1 MKIDGVIIFYNSI
14 NVDSFIIKEF
24 YGKIKS
30 KCQCLRPI
38 DITNRREISIF
49 KSNINKI
56 DIGSNILLIN
66 FGGDGSLFSSLS
78 LTAESLKTPNIYT
91 ISFNFGNKGFYCFYP
106 KSLIEQFLNNEIDL
120 LEKVTMDYEEKNFV
134 DGFFWTVNDQYYFV
148 GDVVIKPY
156 IHYKTIKLS
165 YSINSVNLE
174 EIGDG
179 IIVFTPFG
187 STGYFL
193 SINGIYIDTNFKDLI
208 GVCFI
213 APHSLKYRPQLIKG
227 QDILISNKDKKNAIL
242 LTDGQDKLILEP
254 QQSITIK
261 KTENKFTLIG
271 NKNILQKWVEEFY
284 ER

>member
-24 YGKIKS
+24 YRKIKS